1 MTNSILAG
9 AKSIGQRLFGGYAEL
24 LRIPHTARFSVGSVI
39 ACMPFPMVGMTI
51 TISVQHYYGNYSLA
65 GALTAVQAI
74 ALAVASPMLG
84 KLVDKFGQ
92 RQVSIPT
99 IIVWMIAATAL
110 VSCITARV
118 PSWILFCIV
127 PFMAAIPPWGAMS
140 RQRWTTLLKGDTEKT
155 NRALSLSG
163 VFDEC
168 MWVIGNPLASTLAV
182 ISGLLAFSFTGVCV
196 VVGALMFLTE
206 LSTEPKSQTQLA
218 REAGMTRKEYREREA
233 ARSKALQA
241 EAAIEYARDR
251 ARSEGKTAAEV
262 QAAMDQAAADVNAGR
277 KESIWGPGLIAVC
290 VTWFGLGA
298 FQSAAGIS
306 IVAFATEANMKQYTG
321 FVFACFSFSSLIG
334 ALVYGAKNWTI
345 PLWKRFYFCLAVVDL
360 GIGSFMFAKH
370 LWVIM
375 IIYLFIGVC
384 QAPTW
389 VNGNQLMLHL
399 VPPTRFTEGMAWM
412 GAMNSIGGSVGSA
425 IAGQFIDRMGSH
437 GGFIVVTALALTSL
451 AIALFGFKQIKDS
464 TEQPMLAR
472 EAGMTRKEYRE
483 REAARSKAL
492 QAEAAIEYA
501 RDRARSEGKTA
512 AEVQAAMDQAAADV
526 NAGRK
531 ESIWGPGLIA
541 VCVTW
546 FGLGAFQSAAGI
558 SIVAFATEAN
568 MKQYTGFVFAC
579 FSFSSLIGALVYGA
593 KNWTIPLW
601 KRFYFCLA
609 VVDLGIGSFMF
620 AKHLWVIMI
629 IYLFIGV
636 CQAPTWVNGNQLM
649 LHLVPPTRFTEGM
662 AWMGAMNS
670 IGGSVG
676 SAIAGQFI
684 DRMGSHGGFIVVTA
698 LALTSLAI
706 ALFGF
711 KQIKDSTEQPMLTT
725 VSV

>member
-1 MTNSILAG
+1 MHA
-9 AKSIGQRLFGGYAEL
+9 
-24 LRIPHTARFSVGSVI
+24 
-39 ACMPFPMVGMTI
+39 FPMVGMTI

-74 ALAVASPMLG
+74 ALAVASPVLG

-298 FQSAAGIS
+298 FQSAASIS

-389 VNGNQLMLHL
+389 
-399 VPPTRFTEGMAWM
+399 
-412 GAMNSIGGSVGSA
+412 
-425 IAGQFIDRMGSH
+425 
-437 GGFIVVTALALTSL
+437 
-451 AIALFGFKQIKDS
+451 
-464 TEQPMLAR
+464 
-472 EAGMTRKEYRE
+472 
-483 REAARSKAL
+483 
-492 QAEAAIEYA
+492 
-501 RDRARSEGKTA
+501 
-512 AEVQAAMDQAAADV
+512 
-526 NAGRK
+526 
-531 ESIWGPGLIA
+531 
-541 VCVTW
+541 
-546 FGLGAFQSAAGI
+546 
-558 SIVAFATEAN
+558 
-568 MKQYTGFVFAC
+568 
-579 FSFSSLIGALVYGA
+579 
-593 KNWTIPLW
+593 
-601 KRFYFCLA
+601 
-609 VVDLGIGSFMF
+609 
-620 AKHLWVIMI
+620 
-629 IYLFIGV
+629 
-636 CQAPTWVNGNQLM
+636 
-649 LHLVPPTRFTEGM
+649 
-662 AWMGAMNS
+662 
-670 IGGSVG
+670 
-676 SAIAGQFI
+676 
-684 DRMGSHGGFIVVTA
+684 
-698 LALTSLAI
+698 
-706 ALFGF
+706 
-711 KQIKDSTEQPMLTT
+711 
-725 VSV
+725 

>member
-1 MTNSILAG
+1 MSNTVLDG
-9 AKSIGQRLFGGYAEL
+9 AKSIAHRLFGGYAEL
-24 LRIPHTARFSVGSVI
+24 LRIPHTARFSIGSVI

-74 ALAVASPMLG
+74 ALALASPVLG
-84 KLVDKFGQ
+84 RLVDKFGQ

-99 IIVWMIAATAL
+99 ILVWIVAATAL
-110 VSCITARV
+110 TSCITARV

-140 RQRWTTLLKGDTEKT
+140 RQRWTTLLKGDTERT

-168 MWVIGNPLASTLAV
+168 MWVVGNPLASTLAV
-182 ISGLLAFSFTGVCV
+182 ISGLLAFSFTGMCV

-206 LSTEPKSQTQLA
+206 VSTEPKSQTQLA

-233 ARSKALQA
+233 ARSKALQV
-241 EAAIEYARDR
+241 ETAIEYARDR
-251 ARSEGKTAAEV
+251 ARSEGKSENEVREAMRQAE
-262 QAAMDQAAADVNAGR
+262 MDARAGR

-321 FVFACFSFSSLIG
+321 FVFACFSFSSMIG

-345 PLWKRFYFCLAVVDL
+345 PLWKRFYFCLAVVNL

-375 IIYLFIGVC
+375 IIYLLIGVC

-399 VPPTRFTEGMAWM
+399 VPPTRFTEGVAWM
-412 GAMNSIGGSVGSA
+412 GAMNSIGSSAGSA

-437 GGFIVVTALALTSL
+437 GGFIVVTALALMSL
-451 AIALFGFKQIKDS
+451 AIALIGIRQIK
-464 TEQPMLAR
+464 T
-472 EAGMTRKEYRE
+472 
-483 REAARSKAL
+483 
-492 QAEAAIEYA
+492 
-501 RDRARSEGKTA
+501 
-512 AEVQAAMDQAAADV
+512 
-526 NAGRK
+526 
-531 ESIWGPGLIA
+531 
-541 VCVTW
+541 
-546 FGLGAFQSAAGI
+546 
-558 SIVAFATEAN
+558 
-568 MKQYTGFVFAC
+568 
-579 FSFSSLIGALVYGA
+579 
-593 KNWTIPLW
+593 
-601 KRFYFCLA
+601 
-609 VVDLGIGSFMF
+609 
-620 AKHLWVIMI
+620 
-629 IYLFIGV
+629 
-636 CQAPTWVNGNQLM
+636 
-649 LHLVPPTRFTEGM
+649 
-662 AWMGAMNS
+662 
-670 IGGSVG
+670 
-676 SAIAGQFI
+676 
-684 DRMGSHGGFIVVTA
+684 
-698 LALTSLAI
+698 
-706 ALFGF
+706 
-711 KQIKDSTEQPMLTT
+711 STEQPMLTT